1 MSKRKS
7 RTTIALDLSDVPVIL
22 AALKNYRDG
31 LNSFLEDSEGD
42 DVQSAVD
49 ERDQSVAL
57 IARFASIPT

>member
-1 MSKRKS
+1 MSRRKN
-7 RTTIALDLSDVPVIL
+7 RITITLDLSDVPVVL
-22 AALKNYRDG
+22 AALKNYRDC